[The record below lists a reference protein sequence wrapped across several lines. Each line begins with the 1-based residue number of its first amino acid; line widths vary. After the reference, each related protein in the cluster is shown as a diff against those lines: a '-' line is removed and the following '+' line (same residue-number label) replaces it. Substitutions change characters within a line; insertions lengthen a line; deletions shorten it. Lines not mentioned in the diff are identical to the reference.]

1 MSLYITTNTITSST
15 NNVENHWETVYKTKA
30 PNDVSWYC
38 PHLETSLRF
47 IEKAIQS
54 QNLPIIDVGGG
65 QSTLVDDLLARGYQN
80 ISVLDISETA
90 INGTKERLGK
100 AAKNV
105 KWLTADITQVKLPEH
120 YYDVWHDRAVFHF
133 LTTPEQRAAYVKQV
147 ALAMKSGGHVIMST
161 FGPQGPEKCSGL
173 EVIRYDAESLREQF
187 GEQFQLIDS
196 IIEIHQTPFNTKQQ
210 FLYCYFKVI

>member
-1 MSLYITTNTITSST
+1 MSIYITTNTITSPI

-47 IEKAIQS
+47 IEKATQS
-54 QNLPIIDVGGG
+54 QNLSIIDVGGG

-196 IIEIHQTPFNTKQQ
+196 ITEIHQTPFDTKQQ
-210 FLYCYFKVI
+210 FLYCYFKVN